1 MSSPL
6 ITRARPSPSRDIT
19 FLKELTLAPSR
30 AHEFCGNARHSLALM
45 VAQETQGPV
54 FWIHP
59 GWIPDQ
65 LNPDGVCRFID
76 PSRLIFVTPNRAE
89 DLLWSVEEV
98 LRAGIVPLVVAD
110 IPGFPSLTS
119 VRRLHL
125 AAETG
130 TREGRERPIALLLTP
145 ADGGAQGCETRWH
158 MAQDY
163 KADAPAWHLERR
175 RSRSLAPKAWHITRD
190 QERFHLTRALLKAD
204 STQNPEQRAQ
214 AKAVK

>member
-6 ITRARPSPSRDIT
+6 ITRKRPRKTRDIP
-19 FLKELTLAPSR
+19 LLNELSLPPDR

-45 VAQETQGPV
+45 VAQETEGPI
-54 FWIHP
+54 FWVHP

-65 LNPDGVCRFID
+65 LNPDGISRFIN

-89 DLLWSVEEV
+89 DLLWSVEEI

-130 TREGRERPIALLLTP
+130 AREGREHPIALLLTP
-145 ADGGAQGCETRWH
+145 ADGGAQGCETRWY
-158 MAQDY
+158 MAQKY
-163 KADAPAWHLERR
+163 TADAPAWHLERR
-175 RSRSLAPKAWHITRD
+175 RARTLAPKAWHVAPD
-190 QERFHLTRALLKAD
+190 QERFTITPAPLLPDPMQQQYA
-204 STQNPEQRAQ
+204 THRQ
-214 AKAVK
+214 